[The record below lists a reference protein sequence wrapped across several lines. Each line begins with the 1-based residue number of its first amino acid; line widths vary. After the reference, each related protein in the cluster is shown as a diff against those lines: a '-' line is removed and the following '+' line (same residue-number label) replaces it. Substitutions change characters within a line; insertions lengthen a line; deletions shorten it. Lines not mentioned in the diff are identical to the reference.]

1 MTRTPRFLAPWRGT
15 EIDRKT
21 HEAVVVTV
29 AMPSSSTVSTCN
41 KEEAQTA
48 VVRIREI
55 FWTILE
61 MLQAT
66 GSITQT
72 NSTNLTSRQ
81 KILTMRGTSKMTMKM
96 RTMNNSYN
104 LTKT

>member
-1 MTRTPRFLAPWRGT
+1 MTRTPRFLAPWRGM

-21 HEAVVVTV
+21 HEAVVVTI
-29 AMPSSSTVSTCN
+29 AMPSRSTVSTCN

-48 VVRIREI
+48 DVSIRGI

-61 MLQAT
+61 IEPAT
-66 GSITQT
+66 GSITPT
-72 NSTNLTSRQ
+72 SSTNLTTRQ
-81 KILTMRGTSKMTMKM
+81 KIQTMRGTSKMTKKM

>member
-1 MTRTPRFLAPWRGT
+1 M
-15 EIDRKT
+15 
-21 HEAVVVTV
+21 VVTV
-29 AMPSSSTVSTCN
+29 ALPSSSTVSTCN
-41 KEEAQTA
+41 KEEARTA
-48 VVRIREI
+48 DVRIREI

-66 GSITQT
+66 GSITQMSLT
-72 NSTNLTSRQ
+72 SLTSRQ
-81 KILTMRGTSKMTMKM
+81 KIPTMKGTSKMTMKM